1 MQTKKRARWPTDPG
15 AWIGVGMVVAVLFL
29 AWGAPWLAPH
39 DPTKQHLVDAFGTA
53 SAVYPLGADH
63 LGRDLLSRLLFG
75 ARNTL
80 GTALLVLSGVLVIAL
95 GVGLAAGYWGGWLD
109 NLLMRLVDLLLAFPG
124 LILAVAICGTFGGNL
139 LNLTLALGVV
149 WWAGYARVIRSSV
162 LTLREQPFIEA
173 ARATGVP
180 DWQILTR
187 YLLRNVVSPLIV
199 LASFDIGNLILSIAA
214 LNFLGLGAQP
224 PTPEWGAMLNDAHPF
239 LQTEP
244 HLVLLPAAAI
254 VFTVLGFSLLGD
266 GVRDWLDP
274 RGGRL

>member
-15 AWIGVGMVVAVLFL
+15 AWNGVGMVVAVLFL

-180 DWQILTR
+180 DWQSLTR

>member
-1 MQTKKRARWPTDPG
+1 MQQKRRARRPAAPG
-15 AWIGVGMVVAVLFL
+15 TWIGVSMVVTMLLL

-53 SAVYPLGADH
+53 SPVYPLGTDH

-124 LILAVAICGTFGGNL
+124 LILAVAICGTLGGNL
-139 LNLTLALGVV
+139 LNLTLALGAV

-162 LTLREQPFIEA
+162 LTVREQPFIEA

-187 YLLRNVVSPLIV
+187 HLLRNVVSPLIV
-199 LASFDIGNLILSIAA
+199 LASFDIGNLLLSIAA

-274 RGGRL
+274 RGGGY

>member
-1 MQTKKRARWPTDPG
+1 MQQKRRMRWSVAPG
-15 AWIGVGMVVAVLFL
+15 TWIGVGMVAAVLL
-29 AWGAPWLAPH
+29 CALGAPWLAPH
-39 DPTKQHLVDAFGTA
+39 DPVRQHLMDAFGPADGT
-53 SAVYPLGADH
+53 YPLGTDH

-80 GTALLVLSGVLVIAL
+80 ATALLVLSGVLVIAL

-162 LTLREQPFIEA
+162 LTVCEQPFIEA
-173 ARATGVP
+173 ARATGVT
-180 DWQILTR
+180 DWQIMTR
-187 YLLRNVVSPLIV
+187 HLLRNVVSPVAV

-224 PTPEWGAMLNDAHPF
+224 PTPEWGVMLNDAHPF

-254 VFTVLGFSLLGD
+254 VFIVLGFSLVGD

-274 RGGRL
+274 RGG